1 MADPFTMAAIGIGAS
16 VGGTIF
22 NTIGGWMGNQAQA
35 QQAAYQSAIA
45 TANAKIAQQ
54 NADYALQSGEKQAQI
69 YGMKAG
75 QQAAAIRVRQGSS
88 GIDVGSGSAVDV
100 QKSQELV
107 KDIDLNQIRTNA
119 ARVAYGY
126 QTEGA
131 TATAQAQMYKSAS
144 ENISAAGPFQA
155 AGSILSGV
163 GSVSSKWIQA
173 SQSGAFSGSGLGGS
187 GDLNLGNPGGT
198 GGSFGGLY

>member
-1 MADPFTMAAIGIGAS
+1 MADPFTLAVIGIGSTIAS
-16 VGGTIF
+16 TGMNV
-22 NTIGGWMGNQAQA
+22 IGGLMGNQAKA
-35 QQAAYQSAIA
+35 QELAYQSAIA
-45 TANAKIAQQ
+45 TANQKIAQQ

-69 YGMKAG
+69 YGMRAG

-88 GIDVGSGSAVDV
+88 GIDVGSGSSVDV

-131 TATAQAQMYKSAS
+131 TAGAQAEMYAKAS
-144 ENISAAGPFQA
+144 GNVSAAAPFAA

-173 SQSGAFSGSGLGGS
+173 SQSGVPGFGGQSLGGDASGSVALGG
-187 GDLNLGNPGGT
+187 
-198 GGSFGGLY
+198 